1 MRRLALC
8 HAIDQGPNMELA
20 TIIVVQSPSSDI
32 DSTKEYEYWEDLDS
46 DETDWKWIRLIST
59 CITKPTPVETVI

>member
-1 MRRLALC
+1 
-8 HAIDQGPNMELA
+8 MELA

-46 DETDWKWIRLIST
+46 DETDWKWIMLIST